1 MHFNNN
7 QIILNVF
14 FSFNRFT
21 GSGIGTLTFG
31 PVLQYILQRYGLAI
45 SLRILSGVTLL
56 LLVVALTYKPFR
68 SPLEELFEV
77 KRQPA
82 TFFDL
87 SIWQN
92 KAFCV
97 YTAAVAL
104 FMLGYFI
111 PYVHLV
117 GSPHCFIPI
126 PLGAPIVLFP
136 PFLWEQPSFCLRHLG
151 AAIVFSLSSPGNSH
165 RFVSSLPLLKQP
177 SFYLLPLGAAIVL
190 SPSPREQ
197 LPHEK

>member
-1 MHFNNN
+1 MKY
-7 QIILNVF
+7 F
-14 FSFNRFT
+14 FKCPT

-45 SLRILSGVTLL
+45 SLRILSGVSLL

-82 TFFDL
+82 PFFDL

-117 GSPHCFIPI
+117 GS
-126 PLGAPIVLFP
+126 L
-136 PFLWEQPSFCLRHLG
+136 
-151 AAIVFSLSSPGNSH
+151 H
-165 RFVSSLPLLKQP
+165 RFVLSPPGSLHDFISSPPGSLH
-177 SFYLLPLGAAIVL
+177 SFVSSPLGAAIVL
-190 SPSPREQ
+190 SPPT
-197 LPHEK
+197 LGGTLI

>member
-1 MHFNNN
+1 MEKKKAKRKSRIGLLPFVGVANYFFNTMGAPRTSKTTK
-7 QIILNVF
+7 ILTQLMF
-14 FSFNRFT
+14 FFNRFT

-31 PVLQYILQRYGLAI
+31 PVLQYILERYGLAI

-56 LLVVALTYKPFR
+56 LLVVALTYKSFR
-68 SPLEELFEV
+68 SPLEEMFEI

-82 TFFDL
+82 PFFDL

-117 GSPHCFIPI
+117 GSPRCFIPI
-126 PLGAPIVLFP
+126 PLGGPVVLFP
-136 PFLWEQPSFCLRHLG
+136 PFLSEQPS
-151 AAIVFSLSSPGNSH
+151 ISLLQPRSSH
-165 RFVSSLPLLKQP
+165 RFVS
-177 SFYLLPLGAAIVL
+177 GN
-190 SPSPREQ
+190 
-197 LPHEK
+197 

>member
-1 MHFNNN
+1 MHLSAN
-7 QIILNVF
+7 QNTLNI
-14 FSFNRFT
+14 SFNCFT

-31 PVLQYILQRYGLAI
+31 PVLQYILQRYGLAM

-56 LLVVALTYKPFR
+56 LLVVALSYKPFR

-82 TFFDL
+82 PFFDL

-92 KAFCV
+92 RAFCV
-97 YTAAVAL
+97 YTAAVSL

-117 GSPHCFIPI
+117 SSPQCFISPPTPMSPHRVSS
-126 PLGAPIVLFP
+126 LHLVKAIVLSLFHLRPFP
-136 PFLWEQPSFCLRHLG
+136 
-151 AAIVFSLSSPGNSH
+151 IPGNSH
-165 RFVSSLPLLKQP
+165 GLVPYRIRWKSTVFFNPASDSLLTLRFLKQ
-177 SFYLLPLGAAIVL
+177 STISRALPCSI
-190 SPSPREQ
+190 
-197 LPHEK
+197 

>member
-1 MHFNNN
+1 MAL
-7 QIILNVF
+7 IILEYNAMHLSANQNTLNI
-14 FSFNRFT
+14 SFNCFT

-31 PVLQYILQRYGLAI
+31 PVLQYFLQRYGLAI

-56 LLVVALTYKPFR
+56 LLVVSLTYRPFR

-82 TFFDL
+82 PFFDL

-97 YTAAVAL
+97 YTAAVSL

-117 GSPHCFIPI
+117 SSPQCFIPPPI
-126 PLGAPIVLFP
+126 WAPIVFP
-136 PFLWEQPSFCLRHLG
+136 PFPWEKPLFCHLFTWDSF
-151 AAIVFSLSSPGNSH
+151 
-165 RFVSSLPLLKQP
+165 
-177 SFYLLPLGAAIVL
+177 LPLGTAIVS
-190 SPSPREQ
+190 SPTEFVGNQ
-197 LPHEK
+197 LVVFNSASDSLRTLRF

>member
-1 MHFNNN
+1 MAPL
-7 QIILNVF
+7 IF
-14 FSFNRFT
+14 FFLRSA

-45 SLRILSGVTLL
+45 SLRILSGVSLL
-56 LLVVALTYKPFR
+56 LLFAALTYKPYR

-77 KRQPA
+77 KRQPGP
-82 TFFDL
+82 FLDL

-97 YTAAVAL
+97 YTLAVAV

-117 GSPHCFIPI
+117 SRQRDGR
-126 PLGAPIVLFP
+126 LGIRLP
-136 PFLWEQPSFCLRHLG
+136 PQS
-151 AAIVFSLSSPGNSH
+151 NSCKPNTISRAFWGIH
-165 RFVSSLPLLKQP
+165 
-177 SFYLLPLGAAIVL
+177 
-190 SPSPREQ
+190 
-197 LPHEK
+197 

>member
-1 MHFNNN
+1 MHLSAN
-7 QIILNVF
+7 QNTLNI
-14 FSFNRFT
+14 SFNCFT

-56 LLVVALTYKPFR
+56 LLVVALSYKPFR

-82 TFFDL
+82 PFFDF

-92 KAFCV
+92 RAFCV
-97 YTAAVAL
+97 YTAAVSL

-117 GSPHCFIPI
+117 SSPQCFISPPPPTPMSPH
-126 PLGAPIVLFP
+126 
-136 PFLWEQPSFCLRHLG
+136 R
-151 AAIVFSLSSPGNSH
+151 
-165 RFVSSLPLLKQP
+165 VSSLPLGK
-177 SFYLLPLGAAIVL
+177 AIVL
-190 SPSPREQ
+190 SPFHLGPFPI
-197 LPHEK
+197 LPSRPLQNSLEINLLSSTQPPTLY

>member
-1 MHFNNN
+1 MALIISWTQCFALQQQPKHTVIFFNP
-7 QIILNVF
+7 
-14 FSFNRFT
+14 FT

-82 TFFDL
+82 PFFDL

-117 GSPHCFIPI
+117 GSSHCSIPI
-126 PLGAPIVLFP
+126 PLDAPPRPIILFP
-136 PFLWEQPSFCLRHLG
+136 PFPGEYPSICLLH
-151 AAIVFSLSSPGNSH
+151 PGNSH
-165 RFVSSLPLLKQP
+165 RFVSAPGVAMLPLFP
-177 SFYLLPLGAAIVL
+177 W
-190 SPSPREQ
+190 E
-197 LPHEK
+197 

>member
-1 MHFNNN
+1 MAL
-7 QIILNVF
+7 IILEYNAMHLSANQNTLNI
-14 FSFNRFT
+14 SFNCFT

-31 PVLQYILQRYGLAI
+31 PVLQHILQRYGLAI

-82 TFFDL
+82 PFFDL

-97 YTAAVAL
+97 YTAAVSL

-117 GSPHCFIPI
+117 
-126 PLGAPIVLFP
+126 
-136 PFLWEQPSFCLRHLG
+136 
-151 AAIVFSLSSPGNSH
+151 SSP
-165 RFVSSLPLLKQP
+165 
-177 SFYLLPLGAAIVL
+177 
-190 SPSPREQ
+190 
-197 LPHEK
+197 

>member
-82 TFFDL
+82 PFFDL

-117 GSPHCFIPI
+117 GSPHRFVSSLS
-126 PLGAPIVLFP
+126 LGTAIVLSPTPGGSHRFFP
-136 PFLWEQPSFCLRHLG
+136 LFPWEQPSFCL
-151 AAIVFSLSSPGNSH
+151 
-165 RFVSSLPLLKQP
+165 LPAPFKT
-177 SFYLLPLGAAIVL
+177 AIVL
-190 SPSPREQ
+190 SSSPGSSHRFISFPSGAAPT
-197 LPHEK
+197 

>member
-1 MHFNNN
+1 MHLSAN
-7 QIILNVF
+7 QNTLNI
-14 FSFNRFT
+14 SFNCFT

-31 PVLQYILQRYGLAI
+31 PVLQYFLQRYGLAI

-56 LLVVALTYKPFR
+56 LLVVSLTYRPFR

-82 TFFDL
+82 PFFDL

-97 YTAAVAL
+97 YTAAVSL

-117 GSPHCFIPI
+117 SSPQCFIP
-126 PLGAPIVLFP
+126 PLYEPPSCFLPFP
-136 PFLWEQPSFCLRHLG
+136 GKSHCFVTFSPGTLSYPWEQPSSRPLQNSLE
-151 AAIVFSLSSPGNSH
+151 INLLSST
-165 RFVSSLPLLKQP
+165 QP
-177 SFYLLPLGAAIVL
+177 PTLY
-190 SPSPREQ
+190 E
-197 LPHEK
+197 H

>member
-1 MHFNNN
+1 MKY
-7 QIILNVF
+7 F
-14 FSFNRFT
+14 FKCPT

-45 SLRILSGVTLL
+45 SLRILSGVSLL

-82 TFFDL
+82 PFFDL

-111 PYVHLV
+111 PHVHLV
-117 GSPHCFIPI
+117 GS
-126 PLGAPIVLFP
+126 L
-136 PFLWEQPSFCLRHLG
+136 
-151 AAIVFSLSSPGNSH
+151 H
-165 RFVSSLPLLKQP
+165 RFVLSPPGSLHDFISSPPGSLH
-177 SFYLLPLGAAIVL
+177 SFVSSPLGAAIVL
-190 SPSPREQ
+190 SPPT
-197 LPHEK
+197 LGGTLI

>member
-1 MHFNNN
+1 LIKWAPSLALKKKKAKRKSRIGLLPFVGVAYYFFNTMGAPRTSKTTK
-7 QIILNVF
+7 ILTPLMF
-14 FSFNRFT
+14 FFNRFT

-31 PVLQYILQRYGLAI
+31 PVLQYILERYGLAI

-68 SPLEELFEV
+68 SPIEEMFEV

-82 TFFDL
+82 PFFDL

-126 PLGAPIVLFP
+126 PLGGPVVLFP
-136 PFLWEQPSFCLRHLG
+136 PFLSVQPSL
-151 AAIVFSLSSPGNSH
+151 SLLQPGSSH
-165 RFVSSLPLLKQP
+165 RFVS
-177 SFYLLPLGAAIVL
+177 GN
-190 SPSPREQ
+190 
-197 LPHEK
+197 

>member
-1 MHFNNN
+1 M
-7 QIILNVF
+7 
-14 FSFNRFT
+14 
-21 GSGIGTLTFG
+21 
-31 PVLQYILQRYGLAI
+31 
-45 SLRILSGVTLL
+45 TLL
-56 LLVVALTYKPFR
+56 LPVVALTYKPFR

-82 TFFDL
+82 PFFDL

-117 GSPHCFIPI
+117 GSRHCSMPL
-126 PLGAPIVLFP
+126 PLGTPFALFP
-136 PFLWEQPSFCLRHLG
+136 P
-151 AAIVFSLSSPGNSH
+151 SPGSGH
-165 RFVSSLPLLKQP
+165 RFVP
-177 SFYLLPLGAAIVL
+177 FALGAAIVL
-190 SPSPREQ
+190 SAAHGATTF
-197 LPHEK
+197 PHSHLLSAPIDLFSFGG

>member
-1 MHFNNN
+1 M
-7 QIILNVF
+7 
-14 FSFNRFT
+14 
-21 GSGIGTLTFG
+21 
-31 PVLQYILQRYGLAI
+31 
-45 SLRILSGVTLL
+45 

-82 TFFDL
+82 PFFDL

-117 GSPHCFIPI
+117 GSSHCFIPI

-136 PFLWEQPSFCLRHLG
+136 PFHGEQPSICPLH
-151 AAIVFSLSSPGNSH
+151 PGSSH
-165 RFVSSLPLLKQP
+165 RFVSRTRGSHVSSLPLGTAIVLSPLCPRSLSLLKQP
-177 SFYLLPLGAAIVL
+177 SFYPLPSRSNHHFISFPAGEN
-190 SPSPREQ
+190 PT
-197 LPHEK
+197 

>member
-1 MHFNNN
+1 MLCTSTTIKT
-7 QIILNVF
+7 QIF
-14 FSFNRFT
+14 FFNRFT

-82 TFFDL
+82 PFFDL

-117 GSPHCFIPI
+117 GNSHCFIPI
-126 PLGAPIVLFP
+126 PLEAHIVLFS
-136 PFLWEQPSFCLRHLG
+136 PFPWEQPSIYPLHPKDG
-151 AAIVFSLSSPGNSH
+151 SH
-165 RFVSSLPLLKQP
+165 RFVSGTWGSHVTSLPLRTAI
-177 SFYLLPLGAAIVL
+177 LLFPLCSIVL
-190 SPSPREQ
+190 SGP
-197 LPHEK
+197 